1 MTETSDPKNISTE
14 TLTLELENSLLFQDL
29 TLAEYLQAKFMLFG
43 CLMQVLGSAGVIG
56 NPMGFARNVGF
67 GLKDFISASRKGKLQ
82 VCKYEVLAGMSIL

>member
-1 MTETSDPKNISTE
+1 
-14 TLTLELENSLLFQDL
+14 
-29 TLAEYLQAKFMLFG
+29 MLFG